1 MITDSDIHLDSG
13 EELLDVDPDGEYSA
27 HVLKK
32 VPCGTDCGG
41 CPHGPYE
48 FRVHREDEGLV
59 WTYVGSA

>member
-13 EELLDVDPDGEYSA
+13 EELLDVDPDGEHSA
-27 HVLKK
+27 RSEEGSLRA
-32 VPCGTDCGG
+32 DCNG

-48 FRVHREDEGLV
+48 FRVHRKDEGLV